1 MNCPLGDSFRHTAF
15 SLIHF
20 NALEVLFSLQVKTDQ
35 KRIMKRSNKILILVN
50 ASWNETC
57 LTESGLCRSMYANTA
72 TSKVQPYR
80 FDSGLIGFSAGK
92 SGKKVSF
99 NKLFYA
105 HCGTYTCI

>member
-20 NALEVLFSLQVKTDQ
+20 NALEVLFSLQVKTNQ
-35 KRIMKRSNKILILVN
+35 KRIMNRSNKILILVN
-50 ASWNETC
+50 ARWNETC
-57 LTESGLCRSMYANTA
+57 LAGSGLCRSMYANTA